1 MNIEKKYYLVDTKE
15 KVKLLLDHIDQSE
28 EIAYDTETDS
38 LNVRKGNIVGF
49 SVSGTVGVG
58 FYLPTMVWSLESI
71 SLQENII
78 DGVPAHKIAKIAIS
92 KLKGKKVICH
102 NASFDMRYTKN
113 YYGIDLLE
121 DLWIDTG
128 LLLHTVQEEG
138 AFGYGSPFALKSIA
152 KMYQKEIGLD
162 EDEAANQE
170 QLDLK
175 ESIKRNGGGVTKDNY
190 EIFKADINI
199 LGKYAA
205 ADTDLTLRIAY
216 YLLTVLKEENLEKF
230 FFEDEV
236 MPIYRE
242 VTVPMEEHGISL
254 DLPLLE
260 QSRKDIQADMI
271 KYSEAAM
278 SELMKKPEVQNWVVD
293 RALETYPPSHRGS
306 FAQKL
311 VEMLKAPI
319 PKTEKGKYQI
329 NKKTVSLI
337 EDENLK
343 AFLTD
348 GNIEHLETNTI
359 LKVSMALWKEDNDG
373 KFFNIQSK
381 LQLSQ
386 ITFDALKLKP
396 MSQTESGR
404 NQFDDKYIDSI
415 AEEHQWAANL
425 QIYNRLGKIKSTYID
440 RFLEGH
446 DDGKYYFYFK
456 QNGTV
461 SGRYG
466 SDLQQLPK
474 PKEEGEAHPVVT
486 HYTNLV
492 RAFLI
497 SGEGYSFVDD
507 DYSSLE
513 PRVFAHVANDPNLK
527 KIFNEDL
534 DFYSHIAILTE
545 KLENVSAHPKDPN
558 FLKKVSPVKR
568 QSAKAYSLGIPYGM
582 SAFALG
588 KTLDI
593 PKPDAEK
600 LVNGYLD
607 GFPDLKQWMEDSK
620 AFVKANGYIELQ
632 TGRRRHL
639 PEVKRIYQAM
649 GDKIMDWK
657 VAKMLEKEFGPE
669 KVMELQRDYKN
680 GLNNAMNVQIQ
691 GLSASIVNR
700 AAMAIN
706 RRFKAEGIDGI
717 VVAQVHDQLICEV
730 KEEDIERA
738 KPIVQ
743 DCMENTTKLNGLN
756 LVAIPDVGKNMRDA
770 H

>member
-1 MNIEKKYYLVDTKE
+1 
-15 KVKLLLDHIDQSE
+15 
-28 EIAYDTETDS
+28 
-38 LNVRKGNIVGF
+38 
-49 SVSGTVGVG
+49 
-58 FYLPTMVWSLESI
+58 
-71 SLQENII
+71 
-78 DGVPAHKIAKIAIS
+78 
-92 KLKGKKVICH
+92 
-102 NASFDMRYTKN
+102 
-113 YYGIDLLE
+113 
-121 DLWIDTG
+121 
-128 LLLHTVQEEG
+128 
-138 AFGYGSPFALKSIA
+138 
-152 KMYQKEIGLD
+152 
-162 EDEAANQE
+162 
-170 QLDLK
+170 
-175 ESIKRNGGGVTKDNY
+175 
-190 EIFKADINI
+190 
-199 LGKYAA
+199 
-205 ADTDLTLRIAY
+205 
-216 YLLTVLKEENLEKF
+216 
-230 FFEDEV
+230 
-236 MPIYRE
+236 
-242 VTVPMEEHGISL
+242 
-254 DLPLLE
+254 
-260 QSRKDIQADMI
+260 MI
-271 KYSEAAM
+271 KYNEAAM
-278 SELMKKPEVQNWVVD
+278 SELMKKPEVKNYGVD
-293 RALETYPPSHRGS
+293 RSLETYPPSHRGS

-337 EDENLK
+337 QDEKLK
-343 AFLTD
+343 AFLGD

-359 LKVSMALWKEDNDG
+359 LRVSMALWKGDNDG

-404 NQFDDKYIDSI
+404 NQFDDKFIDSI

-466 SDLQQLPK
+466 SDLQQLPRK
-474 PKEEGEAHPVVT
+474 KEEGEAHPIVLK
-486 HYTNLV
+486 YTNLV

-497 SGEGYSFVDD
+497 SGEGFLFIDD

-513 PRVFAHVANDPNLK
+513 PRVFSHVANDPNLK

-534 DFYSHIAILTE
+534 DFYSHIAIQTE
-545 KLENVSAHPKDPN
+545 GLEGVSAHPKDPN
-558 FLKKVSPVKR
+558 FLKKVSPSKR
-568 QSAKAYSLGIPYGM
+568 QSAKAYSLGIPYGLG
-582 SAFALG
+582 AYALS

-593 PKPDAEK
+593 PKADAEK
-600 LVNGYLD
+600 LVEGYLN
-607 GFPDLKQWMEDSK
+607 GFPELRKWMENSR
-620 AFVKANGYIELQ
+620 AFAKANGYIELQ

-649 GDKIMDWK
+649 GDKILEWK

-680 GLNNAMNVQIQ
+680 GLNNALNVQIQ

-706 RRFKAEGIDGI
+706 RRFKEEGIEGL

-730 KEEDIERA
+730 LEKDVERA

-743 DCMENTTKLNGLN
+743 YCMENTTKLNGLD
-756 LVAIPDVGKNMRDA
+756 LIAIPEVAKNMA
-770 H
+770 EGH